1 MYFCR
6 LSPDEFRH
14 VCEAYGDSREAL
26 YQDGWARMRMLA
38 TITVQPHV
46 RKRLTP
52 EALLPLPW
60 ERKPKHEAVPLHE
73 DKARLEMLM
82 KKMKKG

>member
-1 MYFCR
+1 
-6 LSPDEFRH
+6 
-14 VCEAYGDSREAL
+14 
-26 YQDGWARMRMLA
+26 MLA
-38 TITVQPHV
+38 AITVQPHV
-46 RKRLTP
+46 RKKLTP

-60 ERKPKHEAVPLHE
+60 ERKPKHEAVPLSE

>member
-14 VCEAYGDSREAL
+14 VCEAL

-52 EALLPLPW
+52 EALQN
-60 ERKPKHEAVPLHE
+60 EK
-73 DKARLEMLM
+73 RLKTAPPPREVAALVNVEIDNAA
-82 KKMKKG
+82 

>member
-14 VCEAYGDSREAL
+14 VCEAYGDSR
-26 YQDGWARMRMLA
+26 
-38 TITVQPHV
+38 
-46 RKRLTP
+46 

-82 KKMKKG
+82 KKKKKG